1 MEFRIAYTVTAS
13 LARLT
18 ADKQKEAKTTAA
30 DLQKNL
36 TCPPHSCP
44 TGLYVCWAI
53 GTGGGGTPVSGISVK
68 GGEKSGH
75 MAEQNVPPLHRE
87 LYSILHT

>member
-18 ADKQKEAKTTAA
+18 ADKQKVAKTTAA

-36 TCPPHSCP
+36 T
-44 TGLYVCWAI
+44 
-53 GTGGGGTPVSGISVK
+53 VK
-68 GGEKSGH
+68 GG
-75 MAEQNVPPLHRE
+75 
-87 LYSILHT
+87 